1 MGEKNVKLK
10 RWLPVIA
17 LLLAAILLLTCFH
30 GRGQRKW
37 ENMQWTRLS
46 FDGGLE
52 RSGLDY
58 GEMNSGPA
66 LSVGGG
72 TYTLSWDIET
82 DADNLIHIR
91 TASNSAISPEHIVIH
106 AGQTQG
112 SATFTSLDEMDDLQ
126 IVVDYQAGSYLKV
139 NRIDLTGHQRTN
151 GVFGLFFLLL
161 GAAALCVL
169 YASGWLTPKRGG
181 ALVIILAAVFLASTP
196 DLRTNLVSGHDAQFH
211 MGRVL
216 NMVSAMR
223 SGQFPVRLG
232 AFLQNGYGAAL
243 SAFYPDLFL
252 YLPACMVMMG
262 ATLVYSFH
270 VLFIAMHLLSA
281 LTMWYAAAKLF
292 RSETAGVGAS
302 VLYTLCQYR
311 LMDIYTRF
319 AVGEALAMCFLPLFA
334 LGLYE
339 VLWGDKRRWKLLA
352 VSATLICQ
360 SHLITTAFCGVIA
373 LGVGVLSCVHV
384 IRERRLGAV
393 CKAITAALLLN
404 AFFFAPMY
412 TYSRQQVITS
422 FLMHDLSKEAIS
434 LAQVFY
440 LPDLDAAIHDPEII
454 AEQIGLGVPML
465 IAAVAALYAAV
476 TREKRDR
483 SDVLALLGCAAG
495 AMFTLMATNLFPWS
509 RASSMTGGMID
520 YIQFPWRLLTFASVC
535 FAFAGG
541 YALMRLK
548 NENSA
553 VMQLAVLALCAAC
566 AMPMLSDETRKAE
579 ITYDGALPHWDLR
592 FADYALKNANLRS
605 LDSREPVV
613 SPGII
618 LKDFDKFG
626 TEITAYISAQEDG
639 TIMMPLYAFDGYTA
653 QLDGQP
659 VAIERGEAEHMLLRM
674 NAGMEGELKITFEG
688 KTYWKVFDCISLA
701 TLLGLV
707 LLSLRDKK
715 RAAS

>member
-1 MGEKNVKLK
+1 MKLK
-10 RWLPVIA
+10 KWLPVIA
-17 LLLAAILLLTCFH
+17 LLLAAILLLSCFH

-37 ENMQWTRLS
+37 ENMQWTRLV

-52 RSGLDY
+52 RSGPDY

-91 TASNSAISPEHIVIH
+91 TASHSAISPDHIVIH
-106 AGQTQG
+106 AGQPQG
-112 SATFTSLDEMDDLQ
+112 RATFTSLDEMDDLQ

-139 NRIDLTGHQRTN
+139 NRIDLTGHHRTN
-151 GVFGLFFLLL
+151 GVFSLLFLLL
-161 GAAALCVL
+161 GAAALCAL
-169 YASGWLTPKRGG
+169 HASGWLTPKRGG
-181 ALVIILAAVFLASTP
+181 ELVIVLAAVFLASTA
-196 DLRTNLVSGHDAQFH
+196 DLRSNLVSGHDAQFH

-216 NMVSAMR
+216 NMVNAMR

-252 YLPACMVMMG
+252 YLPACMIMMG

-281 LTMWYAAAKLF
+281 VTMWYAAAKLF

-311 LMDIYTRF
+311 LRDIYTRF

-360 SHLITTAFCGVIA
+360 SHLITTAVCGVIA
-373 LGVGVLSCVHV
+373 VGVGALSCVHV
-384 IRERRLGAV
+384 FKERRVSAV
-393 CKAITAALLLN
+393 CKAIVAALLLN

-412 TYSRQQVITS
+412 TYAKQQVITD
-422 FLMHDLSKEAIS
+422 FLMRDLSQEAIS

-440 LPDLDAAIHDPEII
+440 MPDLDAVHYDPEIT
-454 AEQIGLGVPML
+454 AEPIGLGISML
-465 IAAVAALYAAV
+465 IGAVAALYAAV
-476 TREKRDR
+476 TREKKER
-483 SDVLALLGCAAG
+483 SDVLALLWCAAG
-495 AMFTLMATNLFPWS
+495 TVFALMATKLFPWD
-509 RASSMTGGMID
+509 RASSVTGGMLD

-548 NENSA
+548 NANGA
-553 VMQLAVLALCAAC
+553 IMQLAVLALCAVC

-579 ITYDGALPHWDLR
+579 FTYDGALPHWDLR

-626 TEITAYISAQEDG
+626 TKITAHISAKEDG

-653 QLDGQP
+653 ELDGQP
-659 VAIERGEAEHMLLRM
+659 VDIERGEAEHMLLRI
-674 NAGMEGELKITFEG
+674 NAGVEGDLKIVFKG
-688 KTYWKVFDCISLA
+688 KAYWKVFDCISLA
-701 TLLGLV
+701 ALIGLV
-707 LLSLRDKK
+707 LLSLRDRK
-715 RAAS
+715 RIKV

>member
-1 MGEKNVKLK
+1 MKLK

-17 LLLAAILLLTCFH
+17 MLLAVMLLLACFH

-37 ENMQWTRLS
+37 ENMQWSRLA

-52 RSGLDY
+52 RSGPDY

-82 DADNLIHIR
+82 DADNFIHVR
-91 TASNSAISPEHIVIH
+91 TANDAGISPDDLVIR
-106 AGQTQG
+106 ADQPQG
-112 SATFTSLDEMDDLQ
+112 SATFTSLDEMDNLQ
-126 IVVDYQAGSYLKV
+126 IIVDYQAGSYLKV
-139 NRIDLTGHQRTN
+139 NRIDLTGHKRTN
-151 GVFGLFFLLL
+151 GVFTLTFLLL
-161 GAAALCVL
+161 GAAALSAL
-169 YASGWLTPKRGG
+169 HASGWLTPGRRG
-181 ALVIILAAVFLASTP
+181 ALVIFLAAVFIASTP
-196 DLRTNLVSGHDAQFH
+196 DLRPNLVSGHDAQFH

-216 NMVSAMR
+216 NMVNAMR

-252 YLPACMVMMG
+252 YLPAFMVMMG

-302 VLYTLCQYR
+302 VFYTLCQYR

-319 AVGEALAMCFLPLFA
+319 AVGEALAMCFLPLFV

-339 VLWGDKRRWKLLA
+339 VLWGDQRRWKLLA
-352 VSATLICQ
+352 VSAALICQ

-373 LGVGVLSCVHV
+373 VGIGVLSCVHV
-384 IRERRLGAV
+384 IKERRLGAV
-393 CKAITAALLLN
+393 LKAIAAALLLN

-412 TYSRQQVITS
+412 TYGRQQVITS
-422 FLMHDLSKEAIS
+422 FLMHDLSEEAIS

-440 LPDLDAAIHDPEII
+440 LPDRDVIVHDPEII
-454 AEQIGLGVPML
+454 AEQIGLGMPML
-465 IAAVAALYAAV
+465 IAAVAALHAAL
-476 TREKRDR
+476 THEKRER

-495 AMFTLMATNLFPWS
+495 MVLTLMATNLFPWS
-509 RASSMTGGMID
+509 RASSMTGGMIN

-548 NENSA
+548 KEDGA
-553 VMQLAVLALCAAC
+553 VMQLAVLALCAVC
-566 AMPMLSDETRKAE
+566 VMPVLSDETRKAE
-579 ITYDGALPHWDLR
+579 FTYDGALPHWDLR
-592 FADYALKNANLRS
+592 FADYALINANLRS

-613 SPGII
+613 SPGIM

-626 TEITAYISAQEDG
+626 TQITAYISAQEDG

-653 QLDGQP
+653 QLGGQP
-659 VAIERGEAEHMLLRM
+659 LTIERGEAEHMLLRIK
-674 NAGMEGELKITFEG
+674 AGMEGELRVGFEG
-688 KTYWKVFDCISLA
+688 KAYWKVFDFVSLA
-701 TLLGLV
+701 TVLGLIV
-707 LLSLRDKK
+707 LSIRDKK
-715 RAAS
+715 RAKA

>member
-1 MGEKNVKLK
+1 MKLK
-10 RWLPVIA
+10 KWLPVIA
-17 LLLAAILLLTCFH
+17 LLLAAILLLSCFH

-37 ENMQWTRLS
+37 ENMQWTRLV

-52 RSGLDY
+52 RSGPDY

-72 TYTLSWDIET
+72 TYTLFWDIET

-91 TASNSAISPEHIVIH
+91 TASNSAISPDHIVIH
-106 AGQTQG
+106 AGQPQG
-112 SATFTSLDEMDDLQ
+112 RATFTSLDEMDDLQ

-139 NRIDLTGHQRTN
+139 NRIDLTGHHRTN
-151 GVFGLFFLLL
+151 GVFSLLFLLL
-161 GAAALCVL
+161 GAAALCAL
-169 YASGWLTPKRGG
+169 HASGWLTPKRGG
-181 ALVIILAAVFLASTP
+181 ELVIVLAAVFLASTP
-196 DLRTNLVSGHDAQFH
+196 DLRSNLVSGHDAQFH

-216 NMVSAMR
+216 NMVNAMR

-252 YLPACMVMMG
+252 YLPACMIMMG

-281 LTMWYAAAKLF
+281 VTMWYAAAKLF

-360 SHLITTAFCGVIA
+360 SHLITTAVCGVIA
-373 LGVGVLSCVHV
+373 VGVGALSCVHV
-384 IRERRLGAV
+384 FKERRVSAV
-393 CKAITAALLLN
+393 CKAIVAALLLN

-412 TYSRQQVITS
+412 TYAKQQVITD
-422 FLMHDLSKEAIS
+422 FLMRDLSQEAIS

-440 LPDLDAAIHDPEII
+440 MPDLDAVHYDPEIT
-454 AEQIGLGVPML
+454 AEPIGLGISML
-465 IAAVAALYAAV
+465 IGAVAALYAAV
-476 TREKRDR
+476 TREKKER

-495 AMFTLMATNLFPWS
+495 TVFTLMATKLFPWD
-509 RASSMTGGMID
+509 RASSVTGGMLD

-548 NENSA
+548 NANGA
-553 VMQLAVLALCAAC
+553 IMQLAVLALCAVC

-579 ITYDGALPHWDLR
+579 FTYDGALPHWDLR

-626 TEITAYISAQEDG
+626 TKITAHISAKEDG

-653 QLDGQP
+653 ELDGQP
-659 VAIERGEAEHMLLRM
+659 VDIERGEAEHMLLRI
-674 NAGMEGELKITFEG
+674 NAGVEGDLKIVFKG
-688 KTYWKVFDCISLA
+688 KAYWKVFDCISLA
-701 TLLGLV
+701 ALIGLV
-707 LLSLRDKK
+707 LLSLRDRK
-715 RAAS
+715 RIKV